1 MNDQILSLVN
11 FLGTRAKIDNNLC
24 LAVASYLLLNLGA
37 SASAQVIPDNTLS
50 NNSLVN
56 QNGNLIE
63 ILEGTTAG
71 SNLFHSFGEFSL
83 IQGETAWFQNAT
95 TIDNI
100 ITRVT
105 GGSRSSIDG
114 LIRANG
120 TANLFFLN
128 PNGIIFGPN
137 AQLDLGGSFL
147 GTTADS
153 LKFSDGSEFSAIDPQ
168 APPLLTLNITP
179 GLQYGTG
186 NGEIVVRGEGN
197 LLAFNNPVDL
207 IVDRSSRPRGLEV
220 DTGKTLALVGNN
232 VFVEGGNLTAEA
244 GSIELGS
251 VGDNSL
257 VQLNST
263 DSGWILDYSEVS
275 NFQDLNLYQ
284 AASLDVSGNRGGDV
298 NLQGK
303 QVITTDGS
311 AILADTFG
319 NSDGGKL
326 QVNASELLVVA
337 GTSENLPFIS
347 RLSTDVAPGATGNGG
362 DIELNTSSLIVTDG
376 AQVLSSS
383 YSGSNTG
390 NIKVTAGDVEL
401 SSGSRIANSSGLF
414 TLVFGSG
421 NGGDIDITANNISV
435 LDGGQAAALTFG
447 DGKGGNLNVNAD
459 FIEIIGTSPGG
470 IPSTLA
476 TDTLGIGDGGNL
488 QINSEY
494 LLLAGGG
501 KVQSSVF
508 SSGNGG
514 DLEVNATEVE
524 LIGGAPEVGAS
535 GLFANVE
542 PGATGS
548 GGQLSI
554 DTQFLLI
561 ADGAQASIT
570 NFGSGNTGILDVTA
584 ENIELVGTS
593 PGGFSSGLFSN
604 IEPEATGNGGQIDV
618 ETQNLQ
624 IADGAQI
631 VATNFGLGTGGS
643 VRVKASEIEVR
654 SGSPNAP
661 SGLFTTVAPPAE
673 GDGGSLVIE
682 TENLKVID
690 GGQIAVSTAGLGNG
704 GELEITADT
713 IELIGGSEFAASGI
727 FGNAI
732 IGTGNGGNL
741 EINTDNLTI
750 LDGATISVSNFSS
763 RNIDLPPGEGKA
775 GSIAINAN
783 RVKLDTLSTGI
794 PSSITASTHNSGGGN
809 IDLDIAGDLSIANSS
824 EIDADT
830 RGESNGG
837 NIDIK
842 ANNLNLNSQGRISV
856 NSIGSGSAGNIEIAV
871 NNLDANQGKIT
882 ATSEQSGGGDIKLAT
897 DLIFL
902 DNSELSTS
910 VSDGTGGGGD
920 LEIDSNY
927 IIANNNSSVVAN
939 AFKGRGGNIKIDAR
953 VFLPSLNSLFSAS
966 SELGLDGVVNINSLE
981 TNEQIGIVQL
991 PNEVRDPTVLIAAV
1005 CPKDQVDAL
1014 STTGKGGLAE
1024 NPSQN
1029 LRGESVWEDLRDFT
1043 DMPTVANVSGSARS
1057 QKIIEAKAWNVNE
1070 QGNVELLSYLPQ
1082 PSKQDYWALFNQC
1095 RQ

>member
-1 MNDQILSLVN
+1 MNYPRLNLAN
-11 FLGTRAKIDNNLC
+11 FLIIIAKIGNNLC
-24 LAVASYLLLNLGA
+24 LAAVYFLLLNLGT
-37 SASAQVIPDNTLS
+37 STSAQVIPDNTLP

-71 SNLFHSFGEFSL
+71 SNLFHSFEQFSL
-83 IQGETAWFQNAT
+83 PTGNTAWFQNAT
-95 TIDNI
+95 AIDNI

-105 GGSRSSIDG
+105 GGSLSSIDG

-153 LKFSDGSEFSAIDPQ
+153 LKFGDGSEFSAIDPQ
-168 APPLLTLNITP
+168 APPILTVNITP

-186 NGEIVVRGEGN
+186 NGEIVVQGEGN

-257 VQLNST
+257 VQLNSA
-263 DSGWILDYSEVS
+263 DSGWSFDYSGVN
-275 NFQDLNLYQ
+275 NFQDLNLSQ
-284 AASLDVSGNRGGDV
+284 ASSLEVSGNRGGDV

-303 QVITTDGS
+303 QIIITDGS

-362 DIELNTSSLIVTDG
+362 DIELNTGSLIVTDG
-376 AQVLSSS
+376 AQILSSS

-401 SSGSRIANSSGLF
+401 SSDSPIANSSGLF

-421 NGGDIDITANNISV
+421 NSEDIDITANNISI

-459 FIEIIGTSPGG
+459 SIEIIGASPAG
-470 IPSTLA
+470 IPSILA
-476 TDTLGIGDGGNL
+476 TDTIGIGDGGNL

-494 LLLAGGG
+494 LLVAGGG

-524 LIGGAPEVGAS
+524 LIGGAPEIGAS
-535 GLFANVE
+535 GLFANLE
-542 PGATGS
+542 PGAIGS

-561 ADGAQASIT
+561 TDGAQASIT
-570 NFGSGNTGILDVTA
+570 NFGSSNTGILDVKA

-604 IEPEATGNGGQIDV
+604 VELEATGNGGHINV

-631 VATNFGLGTGGS
+631 GATNFGLGTGGS

-661 SGLFTTVAPPAE
+661 SGLFTTVAPAAE
-673 GDGGSLVIE
+673 GNGGSLVIE

-704 GELEITADT
+704 GELEIIADT
-713 IELIGGSEFAASGI
+713 IELIGGSEFGASGI

-732 IGTGNGGNL
+732 IDTGNGGNL
-741 EINTDNLTI
+741 IIDTDSLTI

-783 RVKLDTLSTGI
+783 RVKLDTLSADT

-809 IDLDIAGDLSIANSS
+809 IDLNIAGDISIANNS

-830 RGESNGG
+830 KGDRNGG
-837 NIDIK
+837 NINIT
-842 ANNLNLNSQGRISV
+842 ANNLNLNSQGRVSV
-856 NSIGSGSAGNIEIAV
+856 NSTGLGQAGNIEIEV
-871 NNLDANQGKIT
+871 NNLEANQGKI
-882 ATSEQSGGGDIKLAT
+882 AAASDNSGGGDIKLVT
-897 DLIFL
+897 DFIFL
-902 DNSELSTS
+902 ARSELSTS
-910 VSDGTGGGGD
+910 VDNGNGGGGN
-920 LEIDSNY
+920 LEVDSNY
-927 IIANNNSSVVAN
+927 IIARDNSNIIAQ
-939 AFKGRGGNIKIDAR
+939 AFQGNGGNIKIGTQVILLTPD
-953 VFLPSLNSLFSAS
+953 SLIDAS
-966 SELGLDGVVNINSLE
+966 SERGVDGAVDISS
-981 TNEQIGIVQL
+981 TDTDEQIGIVQL
-991 PNEVRDPTVLIAAV
+991 PENITDPTALIAAV
-1005 CPKDQVDAL
+1005 CPKDKVNAL
-1014 STTGKGGLAE
+1014 ATTGKGGLAE

-1029 LRGESVWEDLRDFT
+1029 LRGESVWEDLRNFVT
-1043 DMPTVANVSGSARS
+1043 LPNVS
-1057 QKIIEAKAWNVNE
+1057 QKIIEATAWNINR
-1070 QGNVELLSYLPQ
+1070 QGNVELVSHIPQ
-1082 PSKQDYWALFNQC
+1082 QQQSDYWTLFNQC
-1095 RQ
+1095 RQK